1 MRGAWRGVPRAHA
14 VHYASCRPSDP
25 GTTTLYHSAEQRL
38 ARLIEAGQ
46 ADLLHRSQVG
56 LEKESLRVAS
66 TGGIAQTPHPR
77 ALGSA
82 LTNPYITTDY
92 SEALLE
98 FITPPCAD
106 PREALRFL
114 QDLHKF
120 VYDHLDHEVLWSTSM
135 PCVLAGEANIP
146 IAQYGSSNV
155 GMMKTVYRRG
165 LGYRYGRMMQVI
177 AGVHF
182 NYSLAD
188 DFWHAYHAVEGATG
202 SLQDFINDAYMG
214 MIRNL
219 QRFGW
224 LVPYLFGV
232 SPAVCKSFLEGLRTQ
247 LPEFDANT
255 FYDPYATSLRMGD
268 IGYQNNREGEIGIKA
283 CYDSLD
289 SYIESLT
296 CAIETPSPEYERI
309 GVRVGNEYRQLNAN
323 MLQIENEYYS
333 TVRPKQVLDDNEKP
347 TLALKRR
354 GIRYVELRSLDV
366 NAFDPLGISEEQLY
380 FLEAL
385 LVFSVLQDSPRIS
398 RDEAAAIDRNQNQ
411 AAHRGRDPRL
421 ELERGGERVRLRD
434 WGLELLD
441 AMSGVCRV
449 LDGGSPDRPYTASL
463 NRQRAALEDPSL
475 TPSARM
481 LVQMREAREGFYH
494 FAMRMSRK
502 HQRYFAAMALDP
514 EREAFLADVAQRSL
528 ARQRQI
534 EATDRLSFDEYLE
547 RYLAQRLDEPLPA
560 L

>member
-1 MRGAWRGVPRAHA
+1 
-14 VHYASCRPSDP
+14 
-25 GTTTLYHSAEQRL
+25 LYHTAEQRL
-38 ARLIEAGQ
+38 ARLIDAGQ
-46 ADLLHRSQVG
+46 AGLLHDSNIG

-66 TGGIAQTPHPR
+66 TGGIAQTPHPA

-82 LTNPYITTDY
+82 LTNPYLTTDY

-98 FITPPCAD
+98 FITPPSSD

-114 QDLHKF
+114 HDLHKF
-120 VYDHLDHEVLWSTSM
+120 VYDRLDEELLWATSM
-135 PCVLAGEANIP
+135 PCVLAGESSIP
-146 IAQYGSSNV
+146 IAQYGSSNI

-182 NYSLAD
+182 NYSLSD
-188 DFWHAYHAVEGATG
+188 EFWVAYHALEGGEG
-202 SLQDFINDAYMG
+202 SLREFTDRAYMG
-214 MIRNL
+214 MVRNL
-219 QRFGW
+219 QRYGW

-232 SPAVCKSFLEGLRTQ
+232 SPAVCKSFLEGLRTH

-255 FYDPYATSLRMGD
+255 FYEPFATSLRMGD

-289 SYIESLT
+289 SYVESLT

-309 GVRVGNEYRQLNAN
+309 GVFVDGEYRQLNAN

-333 TVRPKQVLDDNEKP
+333 TVRPKQVLEDNEKP

-366 NAFDPLGISEEQLY
+366 NAFDPLGISEDQLY

-385 LVFSVLQDSPRIS
+385 MVFCLLQDSPRIS
-398 RDEAAAIDRNQNQ
+398 HEEALAIDRNQNQ
-411 AAHRGRDPRL
+411 AAHRGRDPQL
-421 ELERGGERVRLRD
+421 QLERGGQMLRLRE

-441 AMSGVCRV
+441 AMAGVCEA
-449 LDGGSPDRPYTASL
+449 LDGESRERPYSASL
-463 NRQRAALEDPSL
+463 RRQRAALEDPAL

-481 LVQMREAREGFYH
+481 LTEMRENREGFYH
-494 FAMRMSRK
+494 FAQRMSQK
-502 HQRYFAAMALDP
+502 HHRYFETSALDP
-514 EREAFLADVAQRSL
+514 EREAFLSGAAEHSL
-528 ARQRQI
+528 QRQREI
-534 EATDRLSFDEYLE
+534 EAADRIGFSEYLE
-547 RYLAQRLDEPLPA
+547 QYFAQGLHEPA
-560 L
+560 STS